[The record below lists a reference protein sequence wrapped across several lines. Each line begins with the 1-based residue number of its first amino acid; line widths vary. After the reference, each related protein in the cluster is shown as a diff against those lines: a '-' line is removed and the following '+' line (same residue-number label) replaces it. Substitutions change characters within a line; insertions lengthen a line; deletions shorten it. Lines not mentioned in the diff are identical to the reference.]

1 MNTTTPPTE
10 STPRAIVRL
19 DQNARRSRAVIAGGM
34 VYLAGQVADD
44 KTLDIGGQTH
54 QVLQKIDDLLVQAG
68 TTRDRLVTAQI
79 WLASMSDFAGLNA
92 VWDAWVVPGETPT
105 RCCGQV
111 ELADPAFRVEIV
123 ATALLP

>member
-1 MNTTTPPTE
+1 MNTSTPPTE
-10 STPRAIVRL
+10 STPRDIVRL

-44 KTLDIGGQTH
+44 KTLDIGGQTR
-54 QVLQKIDDLLVQAG
+54 QVLQKIDDLLAQAG

-105 RCCGQV
+105 RCCGKV

-123 ATALLP
+123 VTALLP